1 MLTSKPKLFPL
12 TTVAVALVA
21 SWSLG
26 AQAQSLVELY
36 DSARNY
42 DANYLSSRLQFQA
55 AQSVFEQRQALKRP
69 TVSGTASLGSSFID
83 SGSRSDTDTRTSGVG
98 TTLASSTTRSSSST
112 SSSQTEARLGVSA
125 QHPLFNRPNEFTLAQ
140 AERQLTQADLVVKV
154 AEQDLIVRVS
164 QAYFDLLA
172 SQDNLSLLAAQKTAV
187 QEQLA
192 SAKRRFEVGTATI
205 IDTRE
210 AQASFD
216 LILAQEIAANGDLA
230 VKKSALEQLVGKTG
244 ITPLT
249 VRKGALFSDIGESE
263 QRWINQ
269 SEANPQLQSRRLDLE
284 IARLETQ
291 KAQAGYLPTVA
302 LTASL
307 TQALPAGSSSTSSVS
322 TLSGVVASTNAST
335 STQSNSGQKTWPG
348 NSTNASFGVQ
358 LNVPLFTGYAV
369 QNRIKETLSLQDRV
383 QKDLE
388 GATRTV
394 AQNIRSA
401 FFKLR
406 ADQGQVKALEA
417 AELSRQSAVASNL
430 LGYQVGVGTN
440 IDVLNSQSLLFQT
453 RRDAARARYDV
464 LVGGLRLKQATGVLS
479 ANDLKPINEQ
489 LSQP

>member
-1 MLTSKPKLFPL
+1 MPTSKPKLFPL
-12 TTVAVALVA
+12 TTLAVALAA

-83 SGSRSDTDTRTSGVG
+83 SGSRSDTDTRTAGVG
-98 TTLASSTTRSSSST
+98 ATLASSSTRSSSST

-249 VRKGALFSDIGESE
+249 VRKGALFSDMGESE

-269 SEANPQLQSRRLDLE
+269 SEANPQLLSRRLDLE
-284 IARLETQ
+284 IARLETR

-307 TQALPAGSSSTSSVS
+307 TQALPAGSSNTSSVS
-322 TLSGVVASTNAST
+322 TMSGLTASNGST
-335 STQSNSGQKTWPG
+335 STQSNSGQKTSPG

>member
-1 MLTSKPKLFPL
+1 MPPFKPGFFPL
-12 TTVAVALVA
+12 TKVAVALIA
-21 SWSLG
+21 SCSLG
-26 AQAQSLVELY
+26 AQAQSLVDLY

-42 DANYLSSRLQFQA
+42 DATYLSSRLQFQA
-55 AQSVFEQRQALKRP
+55 AQWVFEQRQALRRP
-69 TVSGTASLGSSFID
+69 TVSGTASLGGSYVD
-83 SGSRSDTDTRTSGVG
+83 SGSRSDTNTSTSGVG
-98 TTLASSTTRSSSST
+98 ATLVSSSTRSSSST
-112 SSSQTEARLGVSA
+112 STTQSEARLGESA

-140 AERQLTQADLVVKV
+140 AERQLSLADLAVKV

-172 SQDNLSLLAAQKTAV
+172 SQDNLSLLAAQKKAV

-210 AQASFD
+210 AEASFD

-230 VKKSALEQLVGKTG
+230 VKKSALEQLVGQTS
-244 ITPLT
+244 ITPYT
-249 VRKGALFSDIGESE
+249 VRKGALFTDMGESE

-269 SEANPQLQSRRLDLE
+269 SEVNPLLQSRRLELE

-307 TQALPAGSSSTSSVS
+307 TQAMPAGSSSTSSTS
-322 TLSGVVASTNAST
+322 TLSGLTATNNASNT
-335 STQSNSGQKTWPG
+335 VSNSGQKTWPG
-348 NSTNASFGVQ
+348 NSTNASVGVQ

-369 QNRIKETLSLQDRV
+369 QNRIKETLNLQSKV

-394 AQNIRSA
+394 AQSIRSA

-479 ANDLKPINEQ
+479 AEDLKPVNEQ
-489 LSQP
+489 LTQP

>member
-1 MLTSKPKLFPL
+1 MPL
-12 TTVAVALVA
+12 TKPGLSPLTKVAVALVA

-42 DANYLSSRLQFQA
+42 DATYLSSRLQFQA
-55 AQSVFEQRQALKRP
+55 AQSVFEQRQALRRP
-69 TVSGTASLGSSFID
+69 TVSGTASLGGSYVD
-83 SGSRSDTDTRTSGVG
+83 SGSRSDTDTRTSGG
-98 TTLASSTTRSSSST
+98 GATLLSSSTRSSNST
-112 SSSQTEARLGVSA
+112 SATQAEARLGVSA

-140 AERQLTQADLVVKV
+140 AERQLAQADLAVKV

-210 AQASFD
+210 AEASFD

-244 ITPLT
+244 ITPHT
-249 VRKGALFSDIGESE
+249 VRKGVLFTDMGESE
-263 QRWINQ
+263 QRWIKQ
-269 SEANPQLQSRRLDLE
+269 SEVNPQLQARRLDLE

-307 TQALPAGSSSTSSVS
+307 TQALPTGSSSTSSTS
-322 TLSGVVASTNAST
+322 TLNGLTANGASNTV
-335 STQSNSGQKTWPG
+335 SNSGQKTWPG
-348 NSTNASFGVQ
+348 NSTNAAVGVQ

-369 QNRIKETLSLQDRV
+369 QNRIKETLSLQDKV

-417 AELSRQSAVASNL
+417 AELSRQSAVQSNL

-453 RRDAARARYDV
+453 RRDAARARYEV

-479 ANDLKPINEQ
+479 ADDLQPINEQ